1 MTHKKFMINIL
12 VVTETTLTVEKKP
25 LNLVLPWLGLI
36 MFIETRTKLKKSLKN
51 IMNCCKLL
59 IVFKKSILGHAF
71 HFKDC
76 IPKDLTSVVDYK
88 FHCELCNE
96 SYYGEFVR
104 HLNISIYNHLP
115 NNPAKIY
122 LFKVTNRSTRKR
134 CEIRSEL
141 TMKTPEQRH

>member
-1 MTHKKFMINIL
+1 MINIL

-25 LNLVLPWLGLI
+25 HNLVLPWLGLI

-51 IMNCCKLL
+51 MNCCKLL

>member
-1 MTHKKFMINIL
+1 MINIL

-25 LNLVLPWLGLI
+25 LNLVLSWLGLI

>member
-1 MTHKKFMINIL
+1 MINIL

-51 IMNCCKLL
+51 MNCCKLL